1 VHIRFDV
8 PADPTYP
15 GRVAAALS
23 GVRLRRYGQ
32 VGAVLAAVGAIGLAV
47 TRGLGWGDRISPL
60 FVTLLVGGLLAMLY
74 APWVRS
80 RARRR
85 SGRYAV
91 EGAYDITDDNIMMRS
106 GSESGGI
113 AWDGVA
119 RVENTPEFWIVYVGG
134 MPATVIPRRLM
145 SAEDDETLRAYM
157 AERGL
162 LQPR

>member
-1 VHIRFDV
+1 MHIRFDV
-8 PADPTYP
+8 PADPAYP

-23 GVRLRRYGQ
+23 RVRLRRYGY
-32 VGAVLAAVGAIGLAV
+32 VGAVLVAIGVISFAV
-47 TRGLGWGDRISPL
+47 SRGFAWGDRISPISMAM
-60 FVTLLVGGLLAMLY
+60 VVGGLLSMVY
-74 APWVRS
+74 SPWVQW

-85 SGRYAV
+85 SSRYAV

-119 RVENTPEFWIVYVGG
+119 RVADTPEFWIVYVGG

-145 SAEDDETLRAYM
+145 SAEDAETLRAFM

-162 LQPR
+162 LQHR